1 MTKLQTI
8 SDKNTKSF
16 KIKKLL
22 VKKLNKEQ
30 FKKDNLIIV
39 IGGDGFMLQ
48 TLKKNKNSKK
58 LFYGINSGNYGFLMN
73 KFSSKN
79 IIKNL
84 SKANMVSIYPLEM
97 IVKNKS
103 NQARKSLA
111 INEVSILRQ
120 SRQAASL
127 SIKQG
132 SRQIIKKLVS
142 DGVLV
147 STPAGSTAYNLSV
160 HGPILSLHSKK
171 LSISPI
177 SAFRPRRWKGKIVN
191 DKSKIIITNLDPSKR
206 PISAV
211 ADNLEVRNAKSI
223 TVKTNNKIKEFIFQI
238 SNTEKIYLSKN
249 SEDLKFNEKIL
260 SVKLDKK
267 IIYKENIILQSLYKA
282 ATDQNIPPNTIIE
295 FARIY
300 GFQVDFQRDIRKE
313 DKFQIMYEV
322 FIDENKKIIET
333 GEILFANLKLSG
345 QDNSLYYFDKENLE
359 GHYDKNGKSVQKALM
374 KSPINGARLSSSF
387 GMRKHPIDGYNKMHR
402 GTDFA
407 APKGTPIMASG
418 NGIVKKAGWCG
429 GGGNCVKIRHNSTY
443 ETVYAHMSKFARG
456 IKNGVRVKQGQT
468 IGYVGS
474 TGKST
479 GPHLHYEVIVNGKK
493 VNSQKLKLPS
503 GKVLK
508 GKNREYFETA
518 KIKLDVLKSEKII
531 GLN

>member
-1 MTKLQTI
+1 MQ
-8 SDKNTKSF
+8 
-16 KIKKLL
+16 KKLITFFFNNL
-22 VKKLNKEQ
+22 KLAGLI
-30 FKKDNLIIV
+30 FLIIFTV
-39 IGGDGFMLQ
+39 IIAAYSNQ
-48 TLKKNKNSKK
+48 KE
-58 LFYGINSGNYGFLMN
+58 
-73 KFSSKN
+73 
-79 IIKNL
+79 NL
-84 SKANMVSIYPLEM
+84 SKSQNFDFINNIYFKKTLNEIVNNLEPRYKKYNHKIKSGETFDKILSEYSIEKEE
-97 IVKNKS
+97 II
-103 NQARKSLA
+103 A
-111 INEVSILRQ
+111 IKE
-120 SRQAASL
+120 SL
-127 SIKQG
+127 SKKFNINKLNTNQKIE
-132 SRQIIKKLVS
+132 II
-142 DGVLV
+142 
-147 STPAGSTAYNLSV
+147 
-160 HGPILSLHSKK
+160 
-171 LSISPI
+171 
-177 SAFRPRRWKGKIVN
+177 
-191 DKSKIIITNLDPSKR
+191 LD
-206 PISAV
+206 
-211 ADNLEVRNAKSI
+211 
-223 TVKTNNKIKEFIFQI
+223 KTNNRIKEFIFQI
-238 SNTEKIYLSKN
+238 SNTEKIYLSK
-249 SEDLKFNEKIL
+249 SSDELKFNEKIL
-260 SVKLDKK
+260 SIKLDKK

-322 FIDENKKIIET
+322 FIDENDKVVET

-345 QDNSLYYFDKENLE
+345 QDNSLYYFDKENVE

-374 KSPINGARLSSSF
+374 KTPINGARLSSSF
-387 GMRKHPIDGYNKMHR
+387 GMRKHPIDGFNKMHK

-418 NGIVKKAGWCG
+418 NGIIQKVGWCG

-456 IKNGVRVKQGQT
+456 IKKGVRVKQGQT

-508 GKNREYFETA
+508 GKNRELFETN
-518 KIKLDVLKSEKII
+518 KIKLEVLKSEKII